1 MITYSIQRERKNYEI
16 QIRRP
21 KSFLNLGVL
30 VLMTGSVLSSQQDGA
45 AGSGQ
50 LGQITSRPVDELS
63 AQHLNGH
70 FESFAPAVKRVSPA
84 VVKIVT
90 ALRLEGPPD
99 LAGGMENPLSR
110 NFLGQVPS
118 VRSVRLVV
126 SGLGSGQERSR

>member
-1 MITYSIQRERKNYEI
+1 MITYSIQRERKNHEI

-30 VLMTGSVLSSQQDGA
+30 VLMTGLVLSSRQDGA
-45 AGSGQ
+45 AESGQ
-50 LGQITSRPVDELS
+50 LGQITNRPFDEVS
-63 AQHLNGH
+63 ARHLNGN
-70 FESFAPAVKRVSPA
+70 FESFAPAVKKVSAA

-90 ALRLEGPPD
+90 AVKLESVPD
-99 LAGGMENPLSR
+99 LAAGIETALSG